1 MRSGIGEVMVGKDF
15 EVGGKERVCEYVV
28 MVVKSRREKESGNG
42 KKTWLIQ
49 EEMRIQSQFL
59 TRIKG
64 TLVST
69 AGRLSTRKFGPGV
82 SFSFSRHTCEHLL
95 VHTHCMDTE
104 YGTLAE

>member
-1 MRSGIGEVMVGKDF
+1 MVGKDF
-15 EVGGKERVCEYVV
+15 EVGGKEREREYVV

-59 TRIKG
+59 TRTIGFDRGSAHNPKVRPG
-64 TLVST
+64 CLLFLFTTHVRTPLGSHTL
-69 AGRLSTRKFGPGV
+69 
-82 SFSFSRHTCEHLL
+82 H
-95 VHTHCMDTE
+95 DTE

>member
-1 MRSGIGEVMVGKDF
+1 MRSGIEEVMVGKDF
-15 EVGGKERVCEYVV
+15 EVGGKESVCEYVV

-64 TLVST
+64 QHSFRPRVGSQPESSARVSPFPFHDTRANTSWFTHT
-69 AGRLSTRKFGPGV
+69 AWIQN
-82 SFSFSRHTCEHLL
+82 
-95 VHTHCMDTE
+95 TE
-104 YGTLAE
+104 L